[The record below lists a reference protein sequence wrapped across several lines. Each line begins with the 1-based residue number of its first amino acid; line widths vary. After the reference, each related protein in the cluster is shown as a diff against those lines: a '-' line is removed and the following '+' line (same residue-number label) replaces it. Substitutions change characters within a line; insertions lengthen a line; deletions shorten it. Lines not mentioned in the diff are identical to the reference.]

1 MASVIIVEGKSS
13 GKKKKLHLQVGK
25 NHHQSQPWA
34 TWVSQ
39 LFLFSCSARIVRL
52 TFCAICCSNRCAGL
66 QTAPKAPRTD
76 IRFAMSWV
84 KKETCWSKEDRV
96 VEVGCCQDTHDHCY
110 LIFSCCH
117 KSSPTFVE
125 VLCQIILVQPENR
138 TQFSQLGLCLRRHL
152 WWQLEGKSITRN
164 PSYHQLSDVSRPT
177 EMRDVPG
184 LPFSMGKMNMVSG
197 RLRVS
202 TFWDNPMR
210 GPKEILLNST
220 WE

>member
-1 MASVIIVEGKSS
+1 
-13 GKKKKLHLQVGK
+13 
-25 NHHQSQPWA
+25 
-34 TWVSQ
+34 
-39 LFLFSCSARIVRL
+39 
-52 TFCAICCSNRCAGL
+52 
-66 QTAPKAPRTD
+66 
-76 IRFAMSWV
+76 
-84 KKETCWSKEDRV
+84 
-96 VEVGCCQDTHDHCY
+96 
-110 LIFSCCH
+110 
-117 KSSPTFVE
+117 
-125 VLCQIILVQPENR
+125 LCQIILVQPENR

-177 EMRDVPG
+177 ELRDVPG

-220 WE
+220 WEYLLYIYKYIYIIVYIYTNIYIYIYI